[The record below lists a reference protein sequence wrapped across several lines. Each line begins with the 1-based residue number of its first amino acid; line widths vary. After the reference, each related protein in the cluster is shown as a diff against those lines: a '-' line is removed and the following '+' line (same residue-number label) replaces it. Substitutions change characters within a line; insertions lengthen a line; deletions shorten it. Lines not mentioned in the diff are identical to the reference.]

1 MKVSA
6 RFICR
11 SVTHTEATRSVEFGA
26 IWTGHPEDNDYS
38 KATPY
43 AEMKMQ
49 ITNDAVFSAFA
60 PGEVYDIL
68 ITPHADEKPE

>member
-6 RFICR
+6 RFVCR
-11 SVTHTEATRSVEFGA
+11 SVMHTESMRTVELGA
-26 IWTGHPEDNDYS
+26 IWTGHPEDNGYS

-43 AEMKMQ
+43 AEMKMNV
-49 ITNDAVFSAFA
+49 TNEAVFSAFV
-60 PGEVYDIL
+60 PGEVYDII